1 MILLFIFFFFFNDTA
16 PTEIYPLP
24 LHDALP
30 ILSGARTA
38 AWSPWPPVIY
48 DGVFYFVVSRS
59 AFRSLAGC
67 SAAGRRSGC
76 WRCDSAFWR
85 SGAGAGAG
93 EGVGRSARFCRVDG
107 AAGRVPRRAPS
118 LGVTWRPGLGR

>member
-30 ILSGARTA
+30 IVSGARTA

-48 DGVFYFVVSRS
+48 DGFFYFVVSRS

-67 SAAGRRSGC
+67 SAAGRRSRC
-76 WRCDSAFWR
+76 WRCGSAFWR
-85 SGAGAGAG
+85 PRAWGGGG
-93 EGVGRSARFCRVDG
+93 GGG
-107 AAGRVPRRAPS
+107 GPAGRFLAVGWGAPRVPP
-118 LGVTWRPGLGR
+118 

>member
-48 DGVFYFVVSRS
+48 DGFFYFVVSRS

-76 WRCDSAFWR
+76 WRCGSAFLR
-85 SGAGAGAG
+85 SRAGAGGG
-93 EGVGRSARFCRVDG
+93 EGGGPAGRFVRAGRSG
-107 AAGRVPRRAPS
+107 EPTPEHPTPS
-118 LGVTWRPGLGR
+118 NL